1 MRVVSSLILIS
12 VFTLPYACLEMPVT
26 HLSKTEDRVVDID
39 AGEDGPTDP
48 QVACRACITAP
59 DEPGPGCL
67 NNYNTCF
74 ENPQCKIMINCAFET
89 QCYQGSR
96 KAFLTCAYP
105 CLEKAGIKTGN
116 EDVITIAS
124 TLFTCSANGPC
135 GNICFSSE

>member
-1 MRVVSSLILIS
+1 MRVVRSLILIA
-12 VFTLPYACLEMPVT
+12 VVALPPACLDMPVT
-26 HLSKTEDRVVDID
+26 RLSKTDDPIVID
-39 AGEDGPTDP
+39 AGEDGGSDP

-59 DEPGPGCL
+59 NEPGPGCL
-67 NNYNTCF
+67 NNYTTCV
-74 ENPQCKIMINCAFET
+74 EHPLCKIMINCAFDL

-105 CLEKAGIKTGN
+105 CLEKAGITTGN
-116 EDVITIAS
+116 EEVITIAS